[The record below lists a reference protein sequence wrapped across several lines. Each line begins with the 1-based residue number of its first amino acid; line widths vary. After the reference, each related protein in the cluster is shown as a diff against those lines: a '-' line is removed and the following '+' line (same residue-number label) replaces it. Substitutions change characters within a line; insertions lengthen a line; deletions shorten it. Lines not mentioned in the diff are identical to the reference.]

1 MHEPNLFTQRHRP
14 TTLASRG
21 QRNIICF
28 CFCFDCLHT
37 LHHLTSL
44 HLLHRIPSVPHSALS
59 HLSLHTTCMAA
70 AATEANVKVATHAN
84 EPPSTSN
91 CDPFVDDTKPRHDRG
106 SLAALM
112 AAIQQVSKCL
122 LAFTWCFPAILPP
135 SQSSFIPLTATIF
148 DITHHCM
155 HLYGSLQ
162 LLPRVRHG
170 RSASP
175 VHTFTG
181 CPDSACSTAVSRDGS
196 QIQKHNPQPCATSR
210 TMHPHHHD
218 SAAWRQHMSN
228 VWQSSK
234 HRLAL
239 RLPPGLAS

>member
-1 MHEPNLFTQRHRP
+1 MNRTSSLNDTDLQHSQVEVKGTSSASASASTAFTP
-14 TTLASRG
+14 YTTSPHFTFYIESPR
-21 QRNIICF
+21 
-28 CFCFDCLHT
+28 
-37 LHHLTSL
+37 SL
-44 HLLHRIPSVPHSALS
+44 IALS
-59 HLSLHTTCMAA
+59 HTSHNIQPAMAA
-70 AATEANVKVATHAN
+70 AANEANVKVATHAN

-135 SQSSFIPLTATIF
+135 SQSSFTPLTATIF

-162 LLPRVRHG
+162 LLPRVHHG